1 MATKNSLSELLA
13 QKAALEKQIAE
24 YQRAQRGE
32 AIAKVKALM
41 AEHGLTLA
49 DLGSSKAAPAA
60 APAAPAPKKSAA
72 AGRKIAPKYRNPATG
87 DTWSGRGLKPK
98 WLVAALAGGKTLAD
112 FAV

>member
-24 YQRAQRGE
+24 YQRAQRGD
-32 AIAKVKALM
+32 AIAKIKALM

-49 DLGSSKAAPAA
+49 DLGGKAAPAA
-60 APAAPAPKKSAA
+60 AAAPAPEPKKSAA

-87 DTWSGRGLKPK
+87 DTWTGRGLKPK
-98 WLVAALAGGKTLAD
+98 WLVAALATGKTLAD
-112 FAV
+112 FTV